1 MEEKGYFV
9 IDRNFD
15 GTLHSAPEDYQGGIV
30 MPVDKPYGWTSA
42 DVVRKIKF
50 LAQKFFHRKNIKVG
64 HAGTLDP
71 LATGLLLIC
80 MGKATKVAEK
90 LQSEEKEYVADIR
103 LGATTPSFDLE
114 KEIDATYPFEHI
126 TPEMVKEK
134 LGMLAGRQ
142 MQVPPLFSAKYV
154 DGVRAYEKARA
165 GEEVQLKAAEIT
177 IYRIETVAFE
187 LPDLKVKVSCS
198 KGTYIRALARDI
210 GVMLGSGAHLTG
222 LVRSA
227 SGGFRLEDA
236 LSMEQVS
243 KIFKNNQ
250 Q

>member
-187 LPDLKVKVSCS
+187 LPDLKVRVSCS
-198 KGTYIRALARDI
+198 KGTYIRAFARDL
-210 GVMLGSGAHLTG
+210 GEALGSGAHLDSLRRT
-222 LVRSA
+222 RS
-227 SGGFRLEDA
+227 GDFTIHDA
-236 LSMEQVS
+236 VTIEHVLD
-243 KIFKNNQ
+243 ILG
-250 Q
+250 